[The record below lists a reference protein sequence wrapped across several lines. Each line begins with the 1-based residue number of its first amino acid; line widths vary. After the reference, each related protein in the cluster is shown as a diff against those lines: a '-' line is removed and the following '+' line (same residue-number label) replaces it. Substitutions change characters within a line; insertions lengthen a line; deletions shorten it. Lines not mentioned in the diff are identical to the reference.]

1 MSSINLNTSN
11 VYSSGLQQK
20 SQNVLDVF
28 SALQDGDLKKA
39 QKAYA
44 SSGLPVMD
52 AKNTNPL
59 GRLYNTLRNE
69 DLKGAQQA
77 GLDMQGKNK
86 NKKISNP
93 TPQTTNISDPKA
105 TIKAAAL
112 EIVKN
117 GASNSRLSTL
127 LGLGKNIDTLG

>member
-20 SQNVLDVF
+20 SQNVLNLF
-28 SALQDGDLKKA
+28 FALRDGDLKKA
-39 QKAYA
+39 QEAYS
-44 SSGLPVMD
+44 SSGLPIMD

-59 GRLYNTLRNE
+59 GRLYNSLRNE

-86 NKKISNP
+86 NKKVSDP
-93 TPQTTNISDPKA
+93 TPQTTNISDTKSK
-105 TIKAAAL
+105 IRAAAL

-117 GASNSRLSTL
+117 GASKSSLSTL
-127 LGLGKNIDTLG
+127 LGKGKNIDTWG

>member
-20 SQNVLDVF
+20 SQNVLNVF

-52 AKNTNPL
+52 AKE
-59 GRLYNTLRNE
+59 TLH
-69 DLKGAQQA
+69 K
-77 GLDMQGKNK
+77 
-86 NKKISNP
+86 S
-93 TPQTTNISDPKA
+93 S
-105 TIKAAAL
+105 
-112 EIVKN
+112 
-117 GASNSRLSTL
+117 
-127 LGLGKNIDTLG
+127 

>member
-1 MSSINLNTSN
+1 
-11 VYSSGLQQK
+11 
-20 SQNVLDVF
+20 
-28 SALQDGDLKKA
+28 
-39 QKAYA
+39 
-44 SSGLPVMD
+44 MD

-59 GRLYNTLRNE
+59 GRLYNSLRNE

-86 NKKISNP
+86 NKKINNP
-93 TPQTTNISDPKA
+93 TPQTTNISDPRA

-117 GASNSRLSTL
+117 GASSSRLSTL
-127 LGLGKNIDTLG
+127 LGIGKNINTWG

>member
-1 MSSINLNTSN
+1 MSSINLNTN
-11 VYSSGLQQK
+11 YVYSSGLQQK
-20 SQNVLDVF
+20 AQNVLNLF

-59 GRLYNTLRNE
+59 GRLYNSLRNE

-77 GLDMQGKNK
+77 GLDMQ
-86 NKKISNP
+86 
-93 TPQTTNISDPKA
+93 
-105 TIKAAAL
+105 
-112 EIVKN
+112 E
-117 GASNSRLSTL
+117 
-127 LGLGKNIDTLG
+127 

>member
-20 SQNVLDVF
+20 SQSVLNLF

-59 GRLYNTLRNE
+59 GRLYNSLRNE

-105 TIKAAAL
+105 MIKAAAL

-117 GASNSRLSTL
+117 GASNSSLSML
-127 LGLGKNIDTLG
+127 LGKGKNIDTWG

>member
-1 MSSINLNTSN
+1 MSSINLNTN
-11 VYSSGLQQK
+11 YVYSSGLQQK
-20 SQNVLDVF
+20 AQNVLNLF

-59 GRLYNTLRNE
+59 GRLYNSLRNE

-77 GLDMQGKNK
+77 GLDMQGKYK
-86 NKKISNP
+86 NKKISNLS
-93 TPQTTNISDPKA
+93 PQTTNISDPRA

-117 GASNSRLSTL
+117 GASSSRLSTL
-127 LGLGKNIDTLG
+127 LGIGKNINTWG